1 MSFKFAYRTAKC
13 IKNIEHST
21 VPIGTVET
29 MLGESYAEQLWKIPL
44 QVALW
49 EEEYRIFGDF

>member
-1 MSFKFAYRTAKC
+1 VLPATIDA
-13 IKNIEHST
+13 
-21 VPIGTVET
+21 VET